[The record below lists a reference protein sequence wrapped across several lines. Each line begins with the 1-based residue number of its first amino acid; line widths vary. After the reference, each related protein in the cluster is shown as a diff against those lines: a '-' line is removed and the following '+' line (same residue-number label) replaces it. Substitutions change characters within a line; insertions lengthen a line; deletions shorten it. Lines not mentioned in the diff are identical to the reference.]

1 MSKYM
6 NHKMITKQ
14 FILAI
19 IGISLSICTYA
30 QEKIV
35 EITPE
40 TLADAAKTLED
51 ASIVYDPSYVRIT
64 YPGGD
69 VPAKTGVCTDV
80 VVRAFRKAFDWESD
94 HSALIM
100 SLRT

>member
-1 MSKYM
+1 M
-6 NHKMITKQ
+6 TR
-14 FILAI
+14 ILLV
-19 IGISLSICTYA
+19 IGLFLSICTYA
-30 QEKIV
+30 QETV

-51 ASIVYDPSYVRIT
+51 ASIVYDPSYVRIK

-80 VVRAFRKAFDWESD
+80 VIRAFRKAF
-94 HSALIM
+94 
-100 SLRT
+100 